1 VDRVG
6 GGESLGERAWP
17 PEGNARKRFFMSRAL
32 GRLVRHTLGWALLVL
47 GIAGLVLP
55 VLQGW
60 LFIALAAL
68 LLAPDV
74 PVFARLTTWIE
85 NRFPVLRHPI
95 QRMRARLGHRE
106 RPSGDS
112 SV

>member
-1 VDRVG
+1 VVKRAVFRVI
-6 GGESLGERAWP
+6 
-17 PEGNARKRFFMSRAL
+17 
-32 GRLVRHTLGWALLVL
+32 RHVLGWGLLVV

-74 PVFARLTTWIE
+74 PLFARLLGWIE
-85 NRFPVLRHPI
+85 NRFPALRHPI
-95 QRMRARLGHRE
+95 QRVRARLGHHGQP
-106 RPSGDS
+106 PSGGAS
-112 SV
+112 E

>member
-1 VDRVG
+1 MVKRTVSRVI
-6 GGESLGERAWP
+6 
-17 PEGNARKRFFMSRAL
+17 
-32 GRLVRHTLGWALLVL
+32 RHVLGWGLLVV

-74 PVFARLTTWIE
+74 PFFARLLGWIE
-85 NRFPVLRHPI
+85 NRFPALRHPI
-95 QRMRARLGHRE
+95 QRVRARLGHHGPP
-106 RPSGDS
+106 PSGDAS
-112 SV
+112 E

>member
-1 VDRVG
+1 MVKRAVFRVI
-6 GGESLGERAWP
+6 
-17 PEGNARKRFFMSRAL
+17 
-32 GRLVRHTLGWALLVL
+32 RHVLGWGLLVL

-74 PVFARLTTWIE
+74 PFFARLLGWVE
-85 NRFPVLRHPI
+85 NRFPALRHPI
-95 QRMRARLGHRE
+95 QRVRARLGHHGPPR
-106 RPSGDS
+106 SGDAS
-112 SV
+112 E